1 MQTVFRHQGMPRV
14 ILSDNGPQFVS
25 EFWKQLFLL
34 LETSIRLTSTYHPQ
48 SNGGQEKFN
57 KTLIEALRTYVSH
70 RHDNWDECLLYFE
83 FAYNNSVNPS
93 TGMSPFILSYA
104 QSPRA
109 PWQFLET
116 YVALDEFVPA
126 ETFEAQKGSGA
137 QLASYLGLDVIN
149 NVREARDSLHRMA
162 DDFRVRN
169 ARLAKP
175 HSYKVGD
182 SVLLSTKHLNLSLPC
197 RKLSPAFVGPF
208 SIRDLRGTNA
218 VTLNYSARFQL
229 LNPKVNI
236 EYLRP
241 YRLRT
246 PDIGPPPKSLS
257 VKPIEV
263 EVDGSSWYQVED
275 ILDHRGSPGPK
286 CECLVRWKD
295 FDASHDSWVPRKFLT
310 PLALQA
316 YERFLTE
323 HVQVCEDRAKNS
335 KLKSPLQHLK
345 SARERLFSFTGN
357 GRYSVLK
364 TSSSSRAPTT
374 LISSE
379 TTSPIAAASMTSD
392 VALNAPTAGEAVAP
406 ISTSSSGRVLRRPTH
421 YKDTRR

>member
-1 MQTVFRHQGMPRV
+1 MPRV

-34 LETSIRLTSTYHPQ
+34 LETSIRLTSSYHPQ

-109 PWQFLET
+109 PWQFLDT
-116 YVALDEFVPA
+116 YVALDEAVPA
-126 ETFEAQKGSGA
+126 EASDTQKGSGA
-137 QLASYLGLDVIN
+137 QLASYLGLDIIN

-162 DDFRVRN
+162 DDFRIRN
-169 ARLAKP
+169 ARLAKA

-182 SVLLSTKHLNLSLPC
+182 SVLLSTKNINLSLPC
-197 RKLSPAFVGPF
+197 KKLSPAFVGPF
-208 SIRDLRGTNA
+208 SIRALLGTNA
-218 VTLNYSARFQL
+218 VQLNYSERFLL
-229 LNPKVNI
+229 LNPTVNLV
-236 EYLRP
+236 YLRP

-257 VKPIEV
+257 AKPVEV
-263 EVDGSSWYQVED
+263 ELDGSSWYQVED
-275 ILDHRGSPGPK
+275 ILDHRGRAGPL

-295 FDASHDSWVPRKFLT
+295 FDVSHDSWVLRKFLT
-310 PLALQA
+310 PLARQA

-323 HVQVCEDRAKNS
+323 QVQFCEERAKNS
-335 KLKSPLQHLK
+335 KINMY
-345 SARERLFSFTGN
+345 A
-357 GRYSVLK
+357 
-364 TSSSSRAPTT
+364 
-374 LISSE
+374 
-379 TTSPIAAASMTSD
+379 
-392 VALNAPTAGEAVAP
+392 
-406 ISTSSSGRVLRRPTH
+406 
-421 YKDTRR
+421 

>member
-149 NVREARDSLHRMA
+149 NVREARDALHRMT
-162 DDFRVRN
+162 F
-169 ARLAKP
+169 
-175 HSYKVGD
+175 G
-182 SVLLSTKHLNLSLPC
+182 
-197 RKLSPAFVGPF
+197 F
-208 SIRDLRGTNA
+208 
-218 VTLNYSARFQL
+218 VTLAWR
-229 LNPKVNI
+229 
-236 EYLRP
+236 
-241 YRLRT
+241 
-246 PDIGPPPKSLS
+246 
-257 VKPIEV
+257 
-263 EVDGSSWYQVED
+263 
-275 ILDHRGSPGPK
+275 
-286 CECLVRWKD
+286 
-295 FDASHDSWVPRKFLT
+295 SH
-310 PLALQA
+310 
-316 YERFLTE
+316 
-323 HVQVCEDRAKNS
+323 
-335 KLKSPLQHLK
+335 
-345 SARERLFSFTGN
+345 
-357 GRYSVLK
+357 
-364 TSSSSRAPTT
+364 T
-374 LISSE
+374 LIRLVILFCSQR
-379 TTSPIAAASMTSD
+379 
-392 VALNAPTAGEAVAP
+392 
-406 ISTSSSGRVLRRPTH
+406 ST
-421 YKDTRR
+421 

>member
-14 ILSDNGPQFVS
+14 ILSDNGPQFIS
-25 EFWKQLFLL
+25 EFWKQLFTLL
-34 LETSIRLTSTYHPQ
+34 GAGIRLTSTYHPQ

-109 PWQFLET
+109 PWQFLDT
-116 YVALDEFVPA
+116 YVALDEAVPA
-126 ETFEAQKGSGA
+126 DASDLQKGAGA

-169 ARLAKP
+169 ARFAKP

-182 SVLLSTKHLNLSLPC
+182 SVLLSTKNINLSLPC
-197 RKLSPAFVGPF
+197 KKLCPAFVGPF
-208 SIRDLRGTNA
+208 SIRALLGTNA
-218 VTLNYSARFQL
+218 VQLNYSERFQL
-229 LNPKVNI
+229 LNPTVNLA
-236 EYLRP
+236 YLRP

-275 ILDHRGSPGPK
+275 ILAHRGRAGPF

-295 FDASHDSWVPRKFLT
+295 FDASHDSWVQRKFLT

-323 HVQVCEDRAKNS
+323 HVRFCEKHAKNS
-335 KLKSPLQHLK
+335 KLPSLANSLR
-345 SARERLFSFTGN
+345 SAHACLSSFTGN

-364 TSSSSRAPTT
+364 TSNSLPSLA
-374 LISSE
+374 
-379 TTSPIAAASMTSD
+379 TTSPIAAASKTSD
-392 VALNAPTAGEAVAP
+392 VASNAPTAGVAVAP
-406 ISTSSSGRVLRRPTH
+406 ISTSSSGRVIRRPNH